1 MSHNVGRIVT
11 VTGTR
16 IGPDTGTP
24 PTTPG
29 VWELAFTPQPALTG
43 GTPRFVLLHL
53 TAMSLPGTSRVEVEL
68 GYSQDVFTVAS
79 GADVWT
85 RPVDPAPRSR
95 PHALLRLRN
104 RRRGHPVGIRER

>member
-53 TAMSLPGTSRVEVEL
+53 TAMSLPGTSRIEPQGERFRLQLVLLHSLSLVE
-68 GYSQDVFTVAS
+68 A
-79 GADVWT
+79 W
-85 RPVDPAPRSR
+85 
-95 PHALLRLRN
+95 
-104 RRRGHPVGIRER
+104 